1 MLNAHIRKAVIL
13 CLALS
18 VVLFTGT
25 AFAKMAS
32 PKKTVAV
39 SDFENK
45 SGFAGEWNMGQGMA
59 DMLTDSLIQSGQFVV
74 LERQALDAVL
84 AEQNLAASGRAA
96 AQGGAK
102 MGDIKR
108 AQILIQGAVTEFQE
122 CTSGGGQGLSVYGVS
137 LGSSS
142 SEAHVAIII
151 RLIDSTTS
159 QVLASQRV
167 EGKAKAGGVT
177 VGAGYGGVGF
187 NTSGFKKTPV
197 GKACQIAI
205 DNAVQFISQE
215 AAKLPWKGR
224 VIKVDDNGTVYLNA
238 GSQGGVQNGM
248 TFAIVRPGEQLIDP
262 ETGMNLGGE
271 EKSVGTLK
279 VNDVQEKFSKST
291 FTGEKPQAS
300 DVVKETA

>member
-1 MLNAHIRKAVIL
+1 MSNARLQKLVIT

-18 VVLFTGT
+18 IALFAGT
-25 AFAKMAS
+25 ASAKVAS

-39 SDFENK
+39 ADFENK
-45 SGFAGEWNMGQGMA
+45 SGFSGEWNMGQGMA
-59 DMLTDSLIQSGQFVV
+59 DMLTDSLMQSGQFAV

-96 AQGGAK
+96 TQGGAK

-122 CTSGGGQGLSVYGVS
+122 CTSGGGQGINVYGLS
-137 LGSSS
+137 LGSNS
-142 SEAHVAIII
+142 SEAHVAVII

-167 EGKAKAGGVT
+167 EGKAAAGGVT

-215 AAKLPWKGR
+215 AAKLSWRGR
-224 VIKVDDNGTVYLNA
+224 IIKVDDNGTVYLNT
-238 GSQGGVQNGM
+238 GSQGGVQSGM
-248 TFAIVRPGEQLIDP
+248 IFAIVRPGEQLVDP

-279 VNDVQEKFSKST
+279 VNDVQEKFSKGT
-291 FTGEKPQAS
+291 FTGEKPQAG